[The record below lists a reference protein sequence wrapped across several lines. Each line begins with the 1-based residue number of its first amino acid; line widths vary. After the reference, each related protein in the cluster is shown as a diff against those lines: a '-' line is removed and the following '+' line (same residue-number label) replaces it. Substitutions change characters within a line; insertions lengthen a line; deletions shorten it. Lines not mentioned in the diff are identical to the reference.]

1 MLIKAITIE
10 NFKAI
15 SKPVRIEFKPITL
28 LFGANSSGK
37 SSIIQALH
45 FVREVLEFRRLD
57 VDKTTAGGDFI
68 DLGGFDNFVH
78 RHDTEQQVTFTIE
91 LYDIDY
97 EKYWWEWDWSEEGSF
112 GARLRHE
119 IQGDGEKWLKFSI
132 CMRNGEVCVDHMVLC
147 LNNKVIISKYQ
158 HDGHTEEYSYI
169 NSGRLSDGFDF
180 RLFGQLR
187 VDQLRQNCSAFS
199 DTDLERGYWY
209 PVGGSDDE
217 NFIKKRV
224 FESRKNFIPEYGETS
239 PFTKW
244 DDNGDVEMYSFDYAE
259 RGIIGTIVDELRN
272 LLYVG
277 PLRTVPPRNYS
288 PQKTFAPSRW
298 ADGMAAWDTAS
309 FTTDDVIFAI
319 NEWMNKLKTG
329 YALKVKKTISAD
341 HPSIL
346 KLATASELSLKERK
360 ALLDNIPQERKVQL
374 IQVDGLEVS
383 LCDIGVG
390 ISQVFPVV
398 VAALENN
405 AAITIIEQPELH
417 VHPRLQVELGDL
429 FIKSIHKNKCL
440 IIETHSEHLLLRL
453 LHRIRETAEGELGNE
468 ILPLFPKDVQVIYLK
483 PSNNGT
489 VLYNLPITEDGD
501 FDNKWPEGF
510 FPERAKELF

>member
-45 FVREVLEFRRLD
+45 YVREVLEFRRLD

-78 RHDTEQQVTFTIE
+78 RHDTDQQVRFTLE
-91 LYDIDY
+91 LHEIDY
-97 EKYWWEWDWSEEGSF
+97 DKYWWDWDFSEEGSF

-119 IQGDGEKWLKFSI
+119 VQGDGEKWLKFSI

-158 HDGHTEEYSYI
+158 HDGQTEKYSYI
-169 NSGRLSDGFDF
+169 NSGRLSDGIDF
-180 RLFGQLR
+180 RLFGQHR
-187 VDQLRQNCSAFS
+187 VDQLRQNDTAFS

-209 PVGGSDDE
+209 RVGGSDDE
-217 NFIKKRV
+217 NFIQKRV
-224 FESRKNFIPEYGETS
+224 FESRKNFIPEYAETS
-239 PFTKW
+239 PFTSW
-244 DDNGDVEMYSFDYAE
+244 DDNGDVEKYSFDYAE

-272 LLYVG
+272 LLYIG

-309 FTTDDVIFAI
+309 FTTDDAILEI
-319 NEWMNKLKTG
+319 NEWMNKLRTG
-329 YALKVKKTISAD
+329 YALKVKKSISAE
-341 HPSIL
+341 HPSII
-346 KLATASELSLKERK
+346 KLATAPELSLMERK
-360 ALLDNIPQERKVQL
+360 ALLENIPQERKVQL

-398 VAALENN
+398 VSLLDNKTK
-405 AAITIIEQPELH
+405 ITIIEQPELH
-417 VHPRLQVELGDL
+417 IHPRLQVELGDL
-429 FIKSIHKNKCL
+429 CIKAIQKDKSL

-453 LHRIRETAEGELGNE
+453 LRRIREENAGELLEGIDGISPKQLSVNYFELEEGGLRIRPLRISKEGESLGA
-468 ILPLFPKDVQVIYLK
+468 
-483 PSNNGT
+483 
-489 VLYNLPITEDGD
+489 
-501 FDNKWPEGF
+501 WPRGF
-510 FPERAKELF
+510 FAERAKELF